1 MNCLCRRCINN
12 LRMCTNIMHH
22 FSKSSA
28 FTILFVCRQV
38 STYGQ
43 LLERSGKCA
52 DNEPQSPLSFSTAP
66 MAAYGV
72 ATKSW
77 QHHHRNDDIA
87 TVPANEGAATAG
99 DAHLVWPSEDAVL
112 AVAEFCERNALL
124 PSALCLHLYPFSS
137 DTAMVCELASK
148 LERGTW
154 PP

>member
-1 MNCLCRRCINN
+1 MPLLN